1 MRGVCA
7 AGVIQDISVRNT
19 KHSRS
24 GVVCEIWL
32 LQKKVNTDVDGDTEA
47 AQYRGISGSTLSAL
61 TI

>member
-7 AGVIQDISVRNT
+7 ASVIQDTSVKNT

-32 LQKKVNTDVDGDTEA
+32 FQKKVNTDEDGDTGQHNA
-47 AQYRGISGSTLSAL
+47 GGSLAPHYQH
-61 TI
+61 